1 MAPLRHLPAQSPGQ
15 VYRLVNRTTVD
26 RHAVDCA
33 FLWTLRDQAVDSP
46 RYRLDHL
53 LPLDRRVDANREGL
67 ALAGEEGWAACR
79 DALEAGD
86 AGEVFAAALLAFATR
101 RADRMRQ
108 ACEAG
113 LTVKDGERALIAAL
127 AWLPPEP
134 LAPVLARLL
143 DAGNPRLRRVALRAI
158 TIHRRDPEG
167 ALMAALN
174 SDDPE
179 ILGAGARGLG
189 ECGRRHAVPL
199 LRMRLESAPAR
210 ARLPIAWSLALLGE
224 QDTLPLLAATV
235 EAAGPDAELAMAVL
249 LRAMPLAKGRQFLS
263 SLSAHPGTERL
274 VIQGAGILGDPV
286 AVPWLIARMTDPGL
300 GRLAGEAF
308 SLITGADLE
317 YLDLDLDLDATP
329 RGASDGEEEEEEEGD
344 ALHPADRNL
353 AMPDPARVSTWW
365 SDRTSSMTKGVRH
378 LCGEPITPASIAQTL
393 RVGYQRQRRAAA
405 FELAL
410 HAEDAPLF
418 DVRAFGLSQQRAL
431 QSCN

>member
-1 MAPLRHLPAQSPGQ
+1 MALLRHLPAQAPGQ
-15 VYRLVNRTTVD
+15 VCRLVNRTTVD

-53 LPLDRRVDANREGL
+53 LPLDGRVDANREGL

-79 DALEAGD
+79 QALDAGD

-143 DAGNPRLRRVALRAI
+143 DADNPRLRRVALRAI
-158 TIHRRDPEG
+158 TCHRRDPEG
-167 ALMAALN
+167 ALMAALA

-179 ILGAGARGLG
+179 IVSAGARGLG
-189 ECGRRHAVPL
+189 ECRLRQAVPL
-199 LRMRLESAPAR
+199 LRTRLESAPVR
-210 ARLPIAWSLALLGE
+210 ARFPIAWSLALMGE
-224 QDTLPLLAATV
+224 QDALPLLAATV

-249 LRAMPLAKGRQFLS
+249 LRAVQLAKGRHFLS

-286 AVPWLIARMTDPGL
+286 AVPWLIARMADPVL

-317 YLDLDLDLDATP
+317 YLDLDLDAAP
-329 RGASDGEEEEEEEGD
+329 REAPDEEEEAEGNPP
-344 ALHPADRNL
+344 HPADRHL
-353 AMPDPARVSTWW
+353 AMPDPARVATWW
-365 SDRTSSMTKGVRH
+365 SDRASSMANGVRH
-378 LCGEPITPASIAQTL
+378 LCGEPIAPASIARTL

-405 FELAL
+405 FEWAL
-410 HAEDAPLF
+410 HAKDAPLF

-431 QSCN
+431 PSCN